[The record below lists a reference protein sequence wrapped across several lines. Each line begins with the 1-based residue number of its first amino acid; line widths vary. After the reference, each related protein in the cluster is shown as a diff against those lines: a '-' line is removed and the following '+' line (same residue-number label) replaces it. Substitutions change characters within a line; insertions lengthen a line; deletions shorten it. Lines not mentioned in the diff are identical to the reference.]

1 MGPAWPAVSE
11 RRAGRFKRSYRR
23 LPATPAGRASVSKGD
38 PAGVFP
44 FEDDRTNFDINAAQA
59 NLDRWD
65 LDLTIDGETHPVR
78 EVTLQ
83 EFADLVNRE
92 ALTPDEQL
100 DTLAGLF
107 HKTAPP
113 VRDWSRDKRDVVFTA
128 IGAYLNEHLE
138 KKLGRQN

>member
-1 MGPAWPAVSE
+1 M
-11 RRAGRFKRSYRR
+11 
-23 LPATPAGRASVSKGD
+23 
-38 PAGVFP
+38 
-44 FEDDRTNFDINAAQA
+44 NFDINAAQA

-138 KKLGRQN
+138 KKRHKVRTMIRAAINMPGVTARAAGAST